1 MAASRYFYSDRI
13 IASKKHHIINNAI
26 QTNAYVYNEKV
37 RDEIRNTY
45 GLDDRYVLGHVGR
58 FQYQKNHE
66 FLIDVFNEYLKMDN
80 QAVLMLVGQGEN
92 QENIK
97 KKVIDLGIE
106 RMYYLLGVRSECQFS
121 FSGHGYI
128 CLPSRI

>member
-1 MAASRYFYSDRI
+1 MAASKYFYSDKI

-26 QTNAYVYNEKV
+26 QTNAYAYNEKA

-66 FLIDVFNEYLKMDN
+66 FLIDIFNEYLKLDN
-80 QAVLMLVGQGEN
+80 QAVLMLVGQGEG
-92 QENIK
+92 EDNIK
-97 KKVIDLGIE
+97 
-106 RMYYLLGVRSECQFS
+106 
-121 FSGHGYI
+121 
-128 CLPSRI
+128 